1 MTQANKDI
9 QVKEKQDVASP
20 EQTTPGPYFTPA
32 VDIFET
38 DEAITLMADLPGVK
52 SNDLSIDL
60 NDDVLTLAGDIAPF
74 EEKDEEDVLIEYE
87 VGRYYRQFTLSDI
100 IDQNNIE
107 AQLRDGVLHLTLPK
121 AEKAKPRKIEIKT
134 G

>member
-52 SNDLSIDL
+52 SDDLSIDL
-60 NDDVLTLAGDIAPF
+60 NDDVLTLAGVIAPF

-100 IDQNNIE
+100 IDQNSIE
-107 AQLRDGVLHLTLPK
+107 AKLNDGVLHLTLPK